1 MKIGIIGL
9 ANSGKTTIFNALTG
23 QNIPTTVYPTTEA
36 QPNVGV
42 VKVPDERVER
52 LTGIYQPKK
61 VTLAT
66 VEYIDYLGI
75 TKGDPQQNRKVLD
88 MIKDVDAVVHVIR
101 AFEDESIIHPTGNV
115 DPLRDAEKTVELEL
129 IFSDLELVEKRLERM
144 EEGARKGKKQ
154 DEKERAVLLR
164 CKEVLEEEIPLRRV
178 AFNEDELLSLRH
190 LQFISIKPEV
200 MLLNLHE
207 DDIGSEKG
215 SALVEQLRKR
225 FELPVVALSGKIEME
240 IAQLG
245 QDEAKEFLKDLGI
258 EEPAMARLIR
268 ICYDHLGLISF
279 HTVGKDEVRA
289 WTIKKGTTAQKAAGK
304 IHTDIERG
312 FIRAEVIS
320 FDDFIKSGSMAAARE
335 KGLVRLEGKTYEV
348 QDGDI
353 INFRFNV

>member
-52 LTGIYQPKK
+52 LTRIYQPKK

-88 MIKDVDAVVHVIR
+88 LIKDVDAVVHVIR

-115 DPLRDAEKTVELEL
+115 DPLRDAETVELEL

-164 CKEVLEEEIPLRRV
+164 CKEALEEEIPVRRV
-178 AFNEDELLSLRH
+178 AFNEDEVLSLRH

-245 QDEAKEFLKDLGI
+245 QDEAEEFLKDLGI
-258 EEPAMARLIR
+258 KEPAMARLIR

-289 WTIKKGTTAQKAAGK
+289 WTIRKGTTARKAAGK

-320 FDDFIKSGSMAAARE
+320 FKDFIESGSMAVARE

-348 QDGDI
+348 RDGDI

>member
-52 LTGIYQPKK
+52 LTEIYQPKK

-115 DPLRDAEKTVELEL
+115 DPLRDAETVELEL

-289 WTIKKGTTAQKAAGK
+289 WTIKKCTTARKAAGK

-320 FDDFIKSGSMAAARE
+320 FNDFIQSGSMAVARE